1 MKSEAVL
8 LAREQTSQVL
18 VKEVG
23 SILRSPLVQAF
34 GVWALAEYMCQETG
48 PWAGPAART
57 GALALE
63 TAAFSRMFDLEK
75 VVGEIAKVSEA
86 YGKVGASALSALPM
100 LVK

>member
-8 LAREQTSQVL
+8 VAREQTSQVMAREFGA
-18 VKEVG
+18 V
-23 SILRSPLVQAF
+23 LRSPLVQAF
-34 GVWALAEYMCQETG
+34 AVWALAEYMCESTG
-48 PWAGPAART
+48 PWSGVAART
-57 GALALE
+57 GATALE
-63 TAAFSRMFDLEK
+63 VAAFSRMFDIEK